1 MQNKQ
6 SLFYLLFKNH
16 IHDPPSF
23 GIDHPLHD
31 ASTDNPPT
39 PGDARGSAPGK
50 RGVNSNSNNNS
61 SNNGDPL
68 RGETLGSFLA
78 WFST

>member
-1 MQNKQ
+1 MI
-6 SLFYLLFKNH
+6 FVC
-16 IHDPPSF
+16 I
-23 GIDHPLHD
+23 
-31 ASTDNPPT
+31 NPPT

-68 RGETLGSFLA
+68 AGGDVRQFLGLVFDLVFFSAAAVLA
-78 WFST
+78 SSSSSKQ